1 MHEAEITFFGGGRK
15 RSALRRCEED
25 RIPEVLFGSPASSF
39 HPQLKGPLLIARSAL
54 SGVSR
59 KLLLSIAAIGAA
71 AAIAGLGTY
80 ATFTSST
87 SASQSVASGTV
98 TIALGAT
105 GASTNR
111 LTVGASN
118 IAAGDTIQRSVD
130 LINQGTINLA
140 SVSLTTSATTS
151 SLLNTATTNGLQ
163 MAIDTCSGSTSTVL
177 ASTPVV
183 GSNLA
188 LSNLSALTAG
198 STDHMRVTLTL
209 PSGAGN
215 ALQNQSSVIQYAFTG
230 TQRAAT
236 NQ

>member
-1 MHEAEITFFGGGRK
+1 M
-15 RSALRRCEED
+15 
-25 RIPEVLFGSPASSF
+25 
-39 HPQLKGPLLIARSAL
+39 IARSAL

-151 SLLNTATTNGLQ
+151 SLLNTDTTNGLQ
-163 MAIDTCSGSTSTVL
+163 MAIDKCSVAWTESGPPYTYTCGGSTSTVL
-177 ASTPVV
+177 ASRALV
-183 GSNLA
+183 GSNIALA
-188 LSNLSALTAG
+188 NLTLTAG
-198 STDHMRVTLTL
+198 ATDHLRVTLTF

-215 ALQNQSSVIQYAFTG
+215 TLQNQSSTVNYTFTG
-230 TQRAAT
+230 NQRAGT